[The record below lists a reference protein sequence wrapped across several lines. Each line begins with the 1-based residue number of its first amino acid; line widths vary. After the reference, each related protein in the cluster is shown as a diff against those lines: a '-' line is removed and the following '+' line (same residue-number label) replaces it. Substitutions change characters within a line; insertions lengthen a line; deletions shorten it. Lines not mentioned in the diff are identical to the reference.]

1 MIRKANQNDLPKVVE
16 IYDKILT
23 NEEKGLITIGWIRD
37 IYPTINTVKEALKRD
52 DLFVYENEDRI
63 IVASAIINRNQVD
76 VYEKGNW
83 KNKVNDDKIMVLHTL
98 TVDPSYSHRGIG
110 RKFVEFYENYAKNNN
125 CTELR
130 IDTNEKNNIAR
141 EFYKKIGYTEIGIV
155 STIFNGIPNVN
166 LVLLE
171 KAL

>member
-1 MIRKANQNDLPKVVE
+1 MIRKANQNDLPKVAE

-37 IYPTINTVKEALKRD
+37 IYPTINTAKEALKRD

>member
-1 MIRKANQNDLPKVVE
+1 MIRKANQNDLPKVAE
-16 IYDKILT
+16 IYDTILT

-37 IYPTINTVKEALKRD
+37 IYPTINTAKEALKRD

-98 TVDPSYSHRGIG
+98 IVDPSYSHRGIG

-130 IDTNEKNNIAR
+130 IDTNEKNTIAR